1 MRILISIVHPFHPIS
16 NLFPLFFHTHRVVKS
31 KTKNG
36 IVNIEK
42 TNHFRSNERNNKM
55 NISLRLDRLQTIQ
68 VNLAP
73 LIAFF
78 ARLVARLPR
87 FTSASDDPAALRYIF
102 DKYNGE
108 ID

>member
-1 MRILISIVHPFHPIS
+1 MNITFHLIRPHPI
-16 NLFPLFFHTHRVVKS
+16 H
-31 KTKNG
+31 
-36 IVNIEK
+36 
-42 TNHFRSNERNNKM
+42 
-55 NISLRLDRLQTIQ
+55 

-73 LIAFF
+73 VIGFF

-87 FTSASDDPAALRYIF
+87 LTGVSDDPAALRYTF

>member
-1 MRILISIVHPFHPIS
+1 MLTSILHPFHPIS

-36 IVNIEK
+36 IVYIEK
-42 TNHFRSNERNNKM
+42 TNQFRSNERNNKM
-55 NISLRLDRLQTIQ
+55 NITLRLNRPQTIQ
-68 VNLAP
+68 VNFAP

-87 FTSASDDPAALRYIF
+87 FSGASDDPAALR
-102 DKYNGE
+102 
-108 ID
+108 

>member
-31 KTKNG
+31 KAKNG
-36 IVNIEK
+36 IVYIEK

-55 NISLRLDRLQTIQ
+55 NITLRLNHPQTIQ
-68 VNLAP
+68 VDFAF
-73 LIAFF
+73 LIIFF
-78 ARLVARLPR
+78 KKLVARLPR
-87 FTSASDDPAALRYIF
+87 FTGASDDPAALHYIF
-102 DKYNGE
+102 NKYNGE